1 VHSSNLVHTPRSPP
15 VLQVNVS
22 ALPPGINEQLA
33 HAIEFIG
40 KAVRLLRAP
49 PADALMASNAAA
61 AAAAKM
67 AQVRLEAHQQQ
78 LQQQAVAAAATAA
91 AAGAGDRCS
100 SPGSFRRSSSSIRGR
115 RSSEAPLGLSMQRP
129 PAAASAGWAA
139 AAALHTKG
147 QAWQEDL
154 EQQLPVWWECSAA
167 QGPLLP
173 PEDTLEFCR
182 ALSALQQAPCA
193 NQVALERAVEAIR
206 ADVSRGVWQEEM
218 TGDGAGRL
226 LERTACQA
234 PRAATAREQC
244 TSHQVRGG
252 RGEIALHSCGQ
263 CILITR
269 GGHSC
274 VSCF

>member
-1 VHSSNLVHTPRSPP
+1 MTQVWPVHSVDLTHTHDCSLL
-15 VLQVNVS
+15 LQVNVS

-67 AQVRLEAHQQQ
+67 AAVRLEAHQQQ

-91 AAGAGDRCS
+91 AGAGRCS
-100 SPGSFRRSSSSIRGR
+100 SPGSFRRSSGSIRGR
-115 RSSEAPLGLSMQRP
+115 RRREAPVGVSMQRP
-129 PAAASAGWAA
+129 HAASTSAGWAA
-139 AAALHTKG
+139 AAAVHTKG

-206 ADVSRGVWQEEM
+206 ADVSSWGFK
-218 TGDGAGRL
+218 
-226 LERTACQA
+226 
-234 PRAATAREQC
+234 
-244 TSHQVRGG
+244 
-252 RGEIALHSCGQ
+252 I
-263 CILITR
+263 
-269 GGHSC
+269 
-274 VSCF
+274 